1 MPRKKKTEE
10 KIINEIASMVAE
22 ETLQAT
28 DNPKVT
34 VGNHSTRVEYP
45 DGKINFQ
52 IDWDKLAEEVAKATK
67 KFENK

>member
-1 MPRKKKTEE
+1 MPRKKKTQEA
-10 KIINEIASMVAE
+10 IINEVAQLVAE

-34 VGNHSTRVEYP
+34 VGNHSTRIEYP

-52 IDWDKLAEEVAKATK
+52 IDWDKLEEEVRKATK
-67 KFENK
+67 SS